1 MVVGHR
7 CLFVVLRFRRGTSF
21 WHNCS
26 DRVKL
31 RFKTI
36 HFSAIV
42 NWTNCKLSML
52 VPVSDDACDVDQEVD
67 LHRERIAEGCA
78 GRAQRC
84 ASFCEVWQFSQ
95 GDLDQP
101 WRDLR
106 GERSLCHWHR
116 CGRAGPKS
124 SRDQVGSS
132 RQKRE
137 NCVVHFELFGFF
149 GAKVTPVAHVSSVMD
164 SVGWSDRWSGQ
175 LGWTVWLSFVE
186 VPIQN
191 QIPMQFL
198 RIWPSLGR
206 GKGWCGFRSSRS
218 CHQQAQ
224 GAGAASNVLK
234 NGDFQI
240 EISSYRPQQPF
251 RGTRSRF
258 SKWRRKPVLDVLSK
272 ISKDPFQSSQ
282 AVFSDVS
289 RQGSKPPIDKKTQKA
304 DIIR

>member
-52 VPVSDDACDVDQEVD
+52 VPVPDDACDVDQEVD

-84 ASFCEVWQFSQ
+84 ASFFLFVKFMSPEKVWQIFQ

-124 SRDQVGSS
+124 DQVGSS

-137 NCVVHFELFGFF
+137 NCENCVFHLSF
-149 GAKVTPVAHVSSVMD
+149 
-164 SVGWSDRWSGQ
+164 
-175 LGWTVWLSFVE
+175 LGPRSHQWLTCPQSWTRMEWLVEWTVGMNCLT
-186 VPIQN
+186 
-191 QIPMQFL
+191 QFCV
-198 RIWPSLGR
+198 R
-206 GKGWCGFRSSRS
+206 GANSKSK
-218 CHQQAQ
+218 
-224 GAGAASNVLK
+224 SNAILK
-234 NGDFQI
+234 NLTFTW
-240 EISSYRPQQPF
+240 P
-251 RGTRSRF
+251 
-258 SKWRRKPVLDVLSK
+258 RKRVMW
-272 ISKDPFQSSQ
+272 I
-282 AVFSDVS
+282 
-289 RQGSKPPIDKKTQKA
+289 
-304 DIIR
+304 